1 MFRNQAPLKVCQT
14 RSHSTRFFDIHLPKG
29 AVYTILPQCIIKG
42 KSMPKAYV
50 WVEDLHLARTNRH
63 FTVRIFTRNDNHPR
77 TIYVDGNY
85 GYAHTLQKFIRAL
98 PAENLETVP
107 TITNRD
113 IRGIGAPKDRTVGAY
128 IQRGRPSR
136 GDYAG
141 TMTDYS
147 VTANCKVGKNFY
159 TEEGYIGAVLGMGVP
174 KLNNSAPAS
183 KLNKKPKSESDP
195 FACLNLD
202 VEFNPSC

>member
-1 MFRNQAPLKVCQT
+1 
-14 RSHSTRFFDIHLPKG
+14 
-29 AVYTILPQCIIKG
+29 
-42 KSMPKAYV
+42 MPKAYV
-50 WVEDLHLARTNRH
+50 LVEDLHLARNNRH
-63 FTVRIFTRNDNHPR
+63 FNVRIFTRNDNHPR

-113 IRGIGAPKDRTVGAY
+113 IRGIGAPKDRAVGAY

-159 TEEGYIGAVLGMGVP
+159 TEEGYIGAVLGMGAPNLKNSVP
-174 KLNNSAPAS
+174 VS
-183 KLNKKPKSESDP
+183 KPISTPDNKPKPESDP